1 MIRALIVDDE
11 PLPRERIRSLLESH
25 GEIEVVGE
33 CEDGEEAVT
42 AIEAESPDLVFL
54 DIQMPELDGFEVVSA
69 LRSEQL
75 PAIIFV
81 TAYDEYA
88 IKAFEVDA
96 IDYLLKP
103 VSPERFEQALERA
116 TSRLAT
122 HATPESNSK
131 LFDFL
136 DRVRAERGFV
146 KRFVVRKGSKLS
158 FVRIADVDWIDVTSN
173 YIRLHVAGTRH
184 LVRQT
189 LKSVEGQLDP
199 DVFIRVHRSIIIN
212 VDRVE
217 SVEPHLHGEYE
228 VTMQDGTRFTTSRS
242 YSSRLRALLR

>member
-11 PLPRERIRSLLESH
+11 PLPRERILTLLEPH
-25 GEIEVVGE
+25 EEIEVVGE
-33 CEDGEEAVT
+33 CEDGQQAVT
-42 AIEAESPDLVFL
+42 AIESESPDLVFL

-69 LRSEQL
+69 LQTAPL

-103 VSPERFEQALERA
+103 VSPERFEQALTRA

-122 HATPESNSK
+122 AATPDSNSK

-146 KRFVVRKGSKLS
+146 KRFVVRKGAKLS
-158 FVRIADVDWIDVTSN
+158 FVRVAEVDWIDVTSN
-173 YIRLHVAGTRH
+173 YIRLHVAGTKH

-199 DVFIRVHRSIIIN
+199 EVFIRVHRSIIIN

-217 SVEPHLHGEYE
+217 SVEPHLHGEYQ
-228 VTMQDGTRFTTSRS
+228 VTMQDGTRLTTSRS
-242 YSSRLRALLR
+242 FSSRLRELLR

>member
-1 MIRALIVDDE
+1 MSEAIA
-11 PLPRERIRSLLESH
+11 PH

-33 CEDGEEAVT
+33 GEDGEEAVT

-122 HATPESNSK
+122 DATPESNSK

-199 DVFIRVHRSIIIN
+199 DVFIRVHWSIIIN

-228 VTMQDGTRFTTSRS
+228 VTMQDGTKFTTSRS